1 MTAATLTLSR
11 QHETLLPQPIGG
23 TAPGAALA
31 LLVHV
36 GLVLALTTAVNWRT
50 KSPEVFSAEL
60 WASVPQIAAPT
71 PPAPP
76 APVAPVVPP
85 PAPVVRTPAAPPV
98 QADAEIAIEQAR
110 KRKLEDDKKRAA
122 ELAAETERKRVADK
136 AAADK
141 KRLEDDKKRVA
152 DEKKRAEEEKK
163 KAEDDKKRRDQ
174 EAADTKADE
183 ERLARQREENLRRM
197 MGQAGGAAGNAG
209 GTGTAARN
217 AAPTAAYTGKL
228 VARIRPNIVYTGSAP
243 ASATAEVEVR
253 TAAGGSIISRRLV
266 KSSGFKEWDDAVLR
280 AIDRTPSLPR
290 DTDGRVPDQLTIA
303 FRRD

>member
-1 MTAATLTLSR
+1 MSSATLTLSR
-11 QHETLLPQPIGG
+11 QHDALLPQPIGG
-23 TAPGAALA
+23 AGPGAALA

-50 KSPEVFSAEL
+50 KEPEVFSAEL

-71 PPAPP
+71 PPAPV
-76 APVAPVVPP
+76 APVAPPP
-85 PAPVVRTPAAPPV
+85 PPPV
-98 QADAEIAIEQAR
+98 ARTQPAQADADIAIEQAR
-110 KRKLEDDKKRAA
+110 KRKAEDDKKRAD
-122 ELAAETERKRVADK
+122 ELAAEAERKRAADK
-136 AAADK
+136 AAEDKKRADDEK
-141 KRLEDDKKRVA
+141 KRLED
-152 DEKKRAEEEKK
+152 EKK
-163 KAEDDKKRRDQ
+163 KAEEDKKKREQ
-174 EAADTKADE
+174 EAAETKAEE

-209 GTGTAARN
+209 GTGTAARS

-228 VARIRPNIVYTGSAP
+228 IARIRPNIVYTGNAP

-253 TAAGGSIISRRLV
+253 AAAGGSIISRRLV
-266 KSSGFKEWDDAVLR
+266 KSSGFKEWDEAVLR

>member
-1 MTAATLTLSR
+1 MSAATMTLSR
-11 QHETLLPQPIGG
+11 QHDVLLPQPIGG
-23 TAPGAALA
+23 NAPGAALA

-36 GLVLALTTAVNWRT
+36 GLLLALTTAVNWRT
-50 KSPEVFSAEL
+50 KAPEVFSAEL
-60 WASVPQIAAPT
+60 WASVPQVAAPI
-71 PPAPP
+71 PP
-76 APVAPVVPP
+76 APVAPVAPPPPP
-85 PAPVVRTPAAPPV
+85 PAARAQPT
-98 QADAEIAIEQAR
+98 QADADIAIEQAR
-110 KRKLEDDKKRAA
+110 KRKVEEDKKRADDLAAEAERKRVADKKKADDEKQRLEDDKKRA
-122 ELAAETERKRVADK
+122 
-136 AAADK
+136 
-141 KRLEDDKKRVA
+141 ED
-152 DEKKRAEEEKK
+152 EKK
-163 KAEDDKKRRDQ
+163 KAEEDKKKREQ
-174 EAADTKADE
+174 EAAETKADE

-209 GTGTAARN
+209 GTGTATRN

-228 VARIRPNIVYTGSAP
+228 IARIRPNIVYTGNAP

-253 TAAGGSIISRRLV
+253 AAPGGSIISRRLV

>member
-1 MTAATLTLSR
+1 MSAASLTLSR
-11 QHETLLPQPIGG
+11 QHDALLPQPIGG
-23 TAPGAALA
+23 TGPGAALA

-36 GLVLALTTAVNWRT
+36 GLALALTTAVNWRT
-50 KSPEVFSAEL
+50 KDPEVFSAEL
-60 WASVPQIAAPT
+60 WASVPQVAAPT
-71 PPAPP
+71 PPAPVVR
-76 APVAPVVPP
+76 VAPPP
-85 PAPVVRTPAAPPV
+85 PAPVARTQPP
-98 QADAEIAIEQAR
+98 QADADIAIEQAR
-110 KRKLEDDKKRAA
+110 KRKAEADKKRAD
-122 ELAAETERKRVADK
+122 ELAAEAERKRLADK
-136 AAADK
+136 AAEDK
-141 KRLEDDKKRVA
+141 KRLED
-152 DEKKRAEEEKK
+152 EKKRAEDEKKRVEEEKR
-163 KAEDDKKRRDQ
+163 KAEEDKKKREL
-174 EAADTKADE
+174 EAAETKADE

-197 MGQAGGAAGNAG
+197 MGQADGAAGNAG

-228 VARIRPNIVYTGSAP
+228 IARIRPNIVYTGNAP

-253 TAAGGSIISRRLV
+253 ATPSGAILARQLV

>member
-1 MTAATLTLSR
+1 MSSASLTLSR
-11 QHETLLPQPIGG
+11 QHDGLLPQPMGG
-23 TAPGAALA
+23 NGPGAALA
-31 LLVHV
+31 LLVHL

-50 KSPEVFSAEL
+50 KEPEVFSAEL
-60 WASVPQIAAPT
+60 WSSVPQIAAPT
-71 PPAPP
+71 PPAPV
-76 APVAPVVPP
+76 APVAPPP
-85 PAPVVRTPAAPPV
+85 PPPV
-98 QADAEIAIEQAR
+98 ARTQPAQADADIAIEQAR
-110 KRKLEDDKKRAA
+110 KRKAEDDKKRADQ
-122 ELAAETERKRVADK
+122 LAADAERKRAADK
-136 AAADK
+136 AAEDK
-141 KRLEDDKKRVA
+141 KRADDEKQRLED
-152 DEKKRAEEEKK
+152 EKK
-163 KAEDDKKRRDQ
+163 KAEEDKKRREL
-174 EAADTKADE
+174 EAAETKAEE

-228 VARIRPNIVYTGSAP
+228 IARIRPNIVYTGSAP

-253 TAAGGSIISRRLV
+253 AAAGGSIISRRLV
-266 KSSGFKEWDDAVLR
+266 KSSGFKEWDEAVLR